1 MSRRT
6 PRDSG
11 VRRTASRTAARND
24 RKLQLIV
31 NNSHPGPRG
40 LTLLEQMELE
50 VVKWLRERGKR
61 AADHQHALDQLPDDE
76 EQLSDA
82 EEDEYYDWMM
92 QSEGMIK
99 GGLKMLAIMRSTTPK
114 VELDRARIRIQE
126 GDFDGE

>member
-50 VVKWLRERGKR
+50 VVKWLRERGAR
-61 AADHQHALDQLPDDE
+61 IAAIGGREMTDE
-76 EQLSDA
+76 E
-82 EEDEYYDWMM
+82 YDWAL

-114 VELDRARIRIQE
+114 VELDRARIRIQG